1 MIINLNIF
9 YVKLIKN
16 IIIKKEKEAVQKP
29 SKAEDC
35 NDNKKDDGYCCME
48 KVKVVIFV
56 KI

>member
-1 MIINLNIF
+1 MINNLNIF

-16 IIIKKEKEAVQKP
+16 IIIKKGKEAIQKP